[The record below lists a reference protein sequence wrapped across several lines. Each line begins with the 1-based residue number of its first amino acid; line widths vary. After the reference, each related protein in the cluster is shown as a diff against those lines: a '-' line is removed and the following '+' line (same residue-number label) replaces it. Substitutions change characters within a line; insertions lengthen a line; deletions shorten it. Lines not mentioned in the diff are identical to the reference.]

1 MVTQDFGRFGV
12 KRHVERSPEQI
23 DATACE
29 RWRVIWIS
37 PEFRR
42 AVIRCPPPPVRE
54 GSVAALGAERPDVE
68 VLDAIRSVQSEL
80 DLMVRLAGL
89 RLRERYQDWD
99 RGPFTGESQDHISVY
114 EVTAAP
120 AG

>member
-1 MVTQDFGRFGV
+1 MEFLSDDPVAQTVTCQ
-12 KRHVERSPEQI
+12 
-23 DATACE
+23 
-29 RWRVIWIS
+29 RVT
-37 PEFRR
+37 
-42 AVIRCPPPPVRE
+42 
-54 GSVAALGAERPDVE
+54 
-68 VLDAIRSVQSEL
+68 LDARAPRCGRSCWASEL

-120 AG
+120 GG

>member
-1 MVTQDFGRFGV
+1 MEFLTDDPVAQAVTYQRVTFDARAPRWGRYCW
-12 KRHVERSPEQI
+12 
-23 DATACE
+23 A
-29 RWRVIWIS
+29 
-37 PEFRR
+37 
-42 AVIRCPPPPVRE
+42 
-54 GSVAALGAERPDVE
+54 
-68 VLDAIRSVQSEL
+68 SEL
-80 DLMVRLAGL
+80 DLMVRLACL

>member
-1 MVTQDFGRFGV
+1 MEFLTDDPVAQAVTCQRVTLDA
-12 KRHVERSPEQI
+12 RHHAAA
-23 DATACE
+23 ATAAHC
-29 RWRVIWIS
+29 W
-37 PEFRR
+37 
-42 AVIRCPPPPVRE
+42 A
-54 GSVAALGAERPDVE
+54 
-68 VLDAIRSVQSEL
+68 SEL

-120 AG
+120 GG